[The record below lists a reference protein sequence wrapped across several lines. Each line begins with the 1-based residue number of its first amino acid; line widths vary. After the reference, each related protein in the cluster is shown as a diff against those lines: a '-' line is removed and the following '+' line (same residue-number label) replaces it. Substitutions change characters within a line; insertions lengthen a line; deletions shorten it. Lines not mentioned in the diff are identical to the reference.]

1 MFSYLALLPSS
12 AFRVL
17 LSFISVFAHGPAPCI
32 PHTLAVIVFTELVV
46 MRFFTPSLYSL
57 TFLRYL
63 GVQVQP
69 LALSLHI
76 TLFDLVLFR
85 LISLQDANILSL
97 PDHFRLM
104 LHTAA

>member
-46 MRFFTPSLYSL
+46 MSLFFTPSLHSL

-69 LALSLHI
+69 LALSLRI
-76 TLFDLVLFR
+76 TLFGLVLFR
-85 LISLQDANILSL
+85 
-97 PDHFRLM
+97 
-104 LHTAA
+104 